1 MQIGEYSPYIQ
12 YSVNISLIF
21 FGVFEQVSAEELASA
36 QSKLRQICCL
46 KSIHIMVSIN
56 KYTDYIYISTLCTD
70 SLFIMHKKLETDC
83 KTKSGHKIAHSR

>member
-36 QSKLRQICCL
+36 QSKLRQIC
-46 KSIHIMVSIN
+46 SYHG
-56 KYTDYIYISTLCTD
+56 IYKQIYRLSTLCTD

>member
-21 FGVFEQVSAEELASA
+21 FGVFEQVSAEELAFA

-46 KSIHIMVSIN
+46 RAFISWYLKTNIQIIDIVYRLI
-56 KYTDYIYISTLCTD
+56 IYN
-70 SLFIMHKKLETDC
+70 
-83 KTKSGHKIAHSR
+83 A

>member
-36 QSKLRQICCL
+36 QSKLRKMCCL
-46 KSIHIMVSIN
+46 KSIHIMVSKN
-56 KYTDYIYISTLCTD
+56 KYTDYRHCVQTHYL
-70 SLFIMHKKLETDC
+70 
-83 KTKSGHKIAHSR
+83 

>member
-36 QSKLRQICCL
+36 QSKLRKICCL
-46 KSIHIMVSIN
+46 KSIPIMVS
-56 KYTDYIYISTLCTD
+56 KKQIYRLLTLCTD

>member
-36 QSKLRQICCL
+36 QSKLREIFISWYLKTNIQIIDIVYRL
-46 KSIHIMVSIN
+46 I
-56 KYTDYIYISTLCTD
+56 IYN
-70 SLFIMHKKLETDC
+70 
-83 KTKSGHKIAHSR
+83 A